1 MVILF
6 VHVKVWTCKITGW
19 KQYLLSL
26 LLILVLLQLIDS
38 YVVAKRAANVGH
50 TLRPAQ
56 KAAKATDS
64 LEYVHNAAANEQ
76 E

>member
-1 MVILF
+1 M
-6 VHVKVWTCKITGW
+6 
-19 KQYLLSL
+19 LSL